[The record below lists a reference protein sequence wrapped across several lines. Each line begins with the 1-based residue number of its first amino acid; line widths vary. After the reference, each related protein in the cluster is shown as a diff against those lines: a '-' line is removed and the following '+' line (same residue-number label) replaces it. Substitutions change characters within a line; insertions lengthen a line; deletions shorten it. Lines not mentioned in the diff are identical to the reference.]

1 MDEHDDNTM
10 PNHLFISLRYEF
22 KATRI
27 IDQRLSPTTI
37 KIKADVSTL
46 EHVDDQ
52 GLPVE
57 EDSDDYGTRME
68 VALAKM
74 SYWVERVLNNSI
86 LLHSDNE
93 WALDRFSEGDS
104 PSCTNALILCPEEPT
119 DACLAEL
126 LLCKFK
132 ALTKGAF
139 SFHAIDIESTDG
151 RGMGFTFV
159 GLRPGESF
167 ASDVEW
173 LTESNFFSRP
183 WWHRD
188 DASSMDVVPDE
199 GDDLNKPPAW
209 AYSLGFIADQMANP
223 QAPSNVIVRP
233 EFRPRVIDGGK
244 VD

>member
-1 MDEHDDNTM
+1 MDDHDEDTM

-37 KIKADVSTL
+37 KIKTDISTQPDT
-46 EHVDDQ
+46 EEAS
-52 GLPVE
+52 E
-57 EDSDDYGTRME
+57 EDFGARME
-68 VALAKM
+68 IALAKM
-74 SYWVERVLNNSI
+74 NHWVEKVLNNSVLI
-86 LLHSDNE
+86 HSDND

-104 PSCTNALILCPEEPT
+104 PSCDNAVVLCPEEPT

-126 LLCKFK
+126 LICKFK
-132 ALTKGAF
+132 ALTTGAF
-139 SFHAIDIESTDG
+139 SFHAIDIESSDG

-159 GLRPGESF
+159 GQRPGDSF
-167 ASDVEW
+167 PPSEEW
-173 LTESNFFSRP
+173 LTDKNFFSKP

-188 DASSMDVVPDE
+188 DASSIDVVPEE
-199 GDDLNKPPAW
+199 GDDLNKPPKW
-209 AYSLGFIADQMANP
+209 AYSLGFIADAMAAP
-223 QAPSNVIVRP
+223 DAPSNVIIRP